1 MMDQFFHVVAQSTTP
16 VQLGYEPVYNVLN
29 SIALLG
35 QVEQLPAL
43 DAWVVRTAAE
53 LTPEQRRA
61 NQLIFA
67 ELAGALLPERDWAD
81 FPEYLADL
89 AASSPELLRDRALRR
104 RSDSPANHA
113 LRAEADV
120 LLDDP
125 PTLQSLL
132 VTHLREVWDG
142 WLAAEWRRAQPMLQR
157 IPGVAKHK
165 PEADQ
170 AAIAD
175 NLRRFIAG
183 SACCEPGVEQIICA
197 PSPHVGRYITRL
209 RQDGML
215 RLFFHGQSNFAVVMR
230 ATPVGRTEL
239 LNRLTGLADDTRV
252 RILELFANQ
261 NELSAQEIMTRL
273 DLSQPSVSRHL
284 KQLAPFLV
292 ERRGDGA
299 SKFYS
304 LGSTQAALTFHT
316 LDRLLAGAEAQTD
329 ILEVAQVNYPRAL
342 KGFMDTQG
350 RATAWPTKGRDQRLM
365 TEYMASQFEPGRDYT
380 EKEVNAVL
388 IERMNPIFKDYAII
402 RRELYDNDYLDRK
415 PDGSRYW
422 RTERPTTL
430 LEESQQ

>member
-1 MMDQFFHVVAQSTTP
+1 MNQFFHVAAQSTTP
-16 VQLGYEPVYNVLN
+16 VQLRYEPVYNVLN

-53 LTPEQRRA
+53 LTPEQQHA
-61 NQLIFA
+61 NRLIFA
-67 ELAGALLPERDWAD
+67 ELAGALLPERDWLD
-81 FPEYLADL
+81 FPAYLADL
-89 AASSPELLRDRALRR
+89 GASSPELLRDRALRW
-104 RSDSPANHA
+104 RSESPVDAI
-113 LRAEADV
+113 LRAEADT

-125 PTLQSLL
+125 PTLQGLL
-132 VTHLREVWDG
+132 VTHLQEVWEG
-142 WLAAEWRRAQPMLQR
+142 WLADEWRRAQPMLQR
-157 IPGVAKHK
+157 IPGVVRHK
-165 PEADQ
+165 PESDQ
-170 AAIAD
+170 ATIID
-175 NLRRFIAG
+175 NLRIFIAG
-183 SACCEPGVEQIICA
+183 SACCEAQQIICA

-209 RQDGML
+209 RQDGVL
-215 RLFFHGQSNFAVVMR
+215 RLFFRGQSNFAVVMR
-230 ATPVGRTEL
+230 TTPVGRAEL

-273 DLSQPSVSRHL
+273 ELSQPSVSRHL

-304 LGSTQAALTFHT
+304 LGSTQVALTFHS
-316 LDRLLAGAEAQTD
+316 LDRLLSSAEAEPDASQ
-329 ILEVAQVNYPRAL
+329 AMQVNYPRAL
-342 KGFMDTQG
+342 RGFMDAQG
-350 RATAWPTKGRDQRLM
+350 RATAWPAKGRDQRLM

-402 RRELYDNDYLDRK
+402 RRELYDNDYLDRE
-415 PDGSRYW
+415 PNGSRYW

-430 LEESQQ
+430 LDESQQ